1 MRLKL
6 LNSSNMFWI
15 KSRKFSQVSF
25 LFSAL
30 LIFGCTSE
38 VKDEVEVQTKS
49 NELTEEE
56 LMIRQVENSLGITA
70 AEKYDIQIEYKYIN
84 AVTFQDALILLN
96 RADNAFQRA
105 KIMTQKGFLKIRG
118 IPHRIIIFL

>member
-6 LNSSNMFWI
+6 LNSSSMFWI
-15 KSRKFSQVSF
+15 KSRKLSQISF

-84 AVTFQDALILLN
+84 ADTLQDA
-96 RADNAFQRA
+96 RSEERRVG
-105 KIMTQKGFLKIRG
+105 KECRC
-118 IPHRIIIFL
+118 R